1 MAASV
6 KRVLLIATGW
16 GMILVGL
23 AGMVLPIMPGIP
35 FAAAGLLILSSEYV
49 WAHQLIRRLR
59 ARFPKAFR
67 KMGRYSRFSSA
78 LGD

>member
-1 MAASV
+1 MNPRL
-6 KRVLLIATGW
+6 KRYALIFTGW
-16 GMILVGL
+16 SMILIGVAGMI
-23 AGMVLPIMPGIP
+23 LPIMPGIP

-49 WAHQLIRRLR
+49 WAHQLIRKLR
-59 ARFPKAFR
+59 MRYPRVFR